1 MPGWYIK
8 KSYYLSTPSES
19 RLKSYLLSQPITVAI
34 NVDGP
39 AFQSL
44 AWSIYKGP
52 CSSRSADLNH
62 AVVIVGYGTEKGVDY
77 WLIKN
82 SWGTSWGNKG
92 FARIQRNAPG
102 LNGAGRCGIAILPV
116 WPAM

>member
-1 MPGWYIK
+1 MPRWYIK
-8 KSYYLSTPSES
+8 NSYCISSPSEYTIQY
-19 RLKSYLLSQPITVAI
+19 YLLSQPITVAI
-34 NVDGP
+34 NVNSQ

-44 AWSIYKGP
+44 GWSIFKGP
-52 CSSRSADLNH
+52 CSSNRGDLNH
-62 AVVIVGYGTEKGVDY
+62 AIVIVGYGTENGVDY

-82 SWGTSWGNKG
+82 SWGTSWGNNG

-116 WPAM
+116 WPGL